1 MPTDAPIID
10 CDIHNV
16 VPSIDAL
23 LPFLS
28 EHWRE
33 YIRQSAFKGA
43 PDNAYPPQMPTTAR
57 PDARSASGAPGS
69 SLDVLRAQVL
79 DAWPIE
85 FGILN
90 CAYSIDSIHNPDAA
104 AAVAAAVNDWQL
116 AEWLDKEPR
125 LRASV
130 VAGDAPRDVDEPF
143 ADQRVRAGPPAP
155 CCPHP
160 SATCRGSARACRGA
174 VR

>member
-1 MPTDAPIID
+1 MSSSLKSMPRRYTDFRPLSVLNAASLGTAGEAVLQGREGMPTDPSIID

-43 PDNAYPPQMPTTAR
+43 PDDAYPPQMPTSAR

-69 SLDVLRAQVL
+69 SLDALRAQV
-79 DAWPIE
+79 
-85 FGILN
+85 
-90 CAYSIDSIHNPDAA
+90 
-104 AAVAAAVNDWQL
+104 
-116 AEWLDKEPR
+116 AEALP
-125 LRASV
+125 L
-130 VAGDAPRDVDEPF
+130 
-143 ADQRVRAGPPAP
+143 
-155 CCPHP
+155 
-160 SATCRGSARACRGA
+160 
-174 VR
+174 